1 MDFIGEF
8 IRTIP
13 DNLVALCVAIPLLG
27 AVFSG
32 LLTESDDTARWGALG
47 ASLLAFVASLAL
59 LLDFDPAA
67 GVQAV
72 DTLPW
77 IPALGANLAFGVD
90 GISLVLVLL
99 TTFLMPLIV
108 VAAWDHADN
117 IRGYLAAFLA
127 LEAAVIGVFTAQDLL
142 VFYVLFEFT
151 LVPMYLIIGIWGGAN
166 RRYAA
171 VKFFLYTLLGG
182 LTMLVAVLYLY
193 QAGGAQSFAYDD
205 LVNAAQGLSLVQ
217 QRWLFGAFFLGFAVK
232 VPLFPVH
239 TWLPDAH
246 TEAPTAGSVFL
257 AAVMLKMG
265 GYGFIRYCL
274 TFFPDATR
282 ELSLGTGTG
291 FFSVPW
297 MLVLA
302 VIGILYGAI
311 VALVQPDIKKLVAY
325 SSVSHMGFVVLGIF
339 ALNSTATSAGVVQMV
354 NHGLSTGAL
363 FLLIGFLYDRRHTRE
378 IALFGGLAK
387 QVPIYAGLFLV
398 VVMSSLA
405 LPGLNGFVGE
415 FPILLGTFQAVPWA
429 AVLGSFGAVLAALYL
444 LWAYQRMFQGPLEG
458 ADNEATTD
466 LTPREIGIMVPLI
479 VLIVAIGVYPQ
490 PLYDLVQPSV
500 DGVLAAVNGQ

>member
-1 MDFIGEF
+1 MAIL
-8 IRTIP
+8 T
-13 DNLVALCVAIPLLG
+13 DNLVTVLLLVPLLG
-27 AVFSG
+27 AVAAG
-32 LLTESDDTARWGALG
+32 LLTEDDAVARWIALG
-47 ASLLAFVASLAL
+47 ASVVTFVASVVL
-59 LLDFDPAA
+59 LLDFDPIG

-72 DTLPW
+72 DSLPW
-77 IPALGANLAFGVD
+77 IPAIGSDLTFGVD

-108 VAAWDHADN
+108 VSSWDQQN
-117 IRGYLAAFLA
+117 NVRGYLAAFLA

-151 LVPMYLIIGIWGGAN
+151 LVPMYLVIGIWGGAN

-182 LTMLVAVLYLY
+182 LMLLVGVLYLY
-193 QAGGAQSFAYDD
+193 QAGGAESFSYDAMRQASQS
-205 LVNAAQGLSLVQ
+205 LSMVE
-217 QRWLFGAFFLGFAVK
+217 QRWLFGAFFLAFAVK

-257 AAVMLKMG
+257 AAIMLKLG

-274 TFFPDATR
+274 TLFPDATR
-282 ELSLGTGTG
+282 ELSLGTGDG
-291 FFSVPW
+291 FFAVPW

-302 VIGILYGAI
+302 VVGILYGAI

-363 FLLIGFLYDRRHTRE
+363 FLLIGFLYDRRHTRA
-378 IALFGGLAK
+378 ISDFGGLAK
-387 QVPIYAGLFLV
+387 QVPVYAGLFLV

-405 LPGLNGFVGE
+405 LPALNGFVGE
-415 FPILLGTFQAVPWA
+415 FPILLGTFQEVPWA

-458 ADNEATTD
+458 DANRSTTD
-466 LTPREIGIMVPLI
+466 LNAREIGIMVPLV
-479 VLIVAIGVYPQ
+479 VLIVVIGVYPQ

-500 DGVLAAVNGQ
+500 DGVLSVVAGQ